1 MSIHTEDWAKR
12 GRVRVSRDRKGRFV
26 SWHRIRRMPP
36 QRTTAEYPSTLP
48 RPGVFFYPL
57 VKKVA
62 VYGTCVTRQGVDR
75 RRYEFTGSGKDLQ
88 RAVILALRVVPR
100 SRFVNAPARLFLM
113 NPSRFGREG
122 YWIDREVDS

>member
-1 MSIHTEDWAKR
+1 MSRARAEVWAKR

-26 SWHRIRRMPP
+26 SWHRIKRARI
-36 QRTTAEYPSTLP
+36 RAEYPSKLP
-48 RPGVFFYPL
+48 RPAVFLYPL

-62 VYGTCVTRQGVDR
+62 VYGTCATGQGVYR
-75 RRYEFTGSGKDLQ
+75 GRYEFTGSGKDLQ

-113 NPSRFGREG
+113 NPSRFGRPG
-122 YWIDREVDS
+122 VWIDKEVDS